1 MADGNVTKTTAANF
15 IPEMWRDAIL
25 DYAEARFSLRNQVMD
40 FSSELAGGGDILNI
54 PKVAEETAAAKSA
67 GSAVTYT
74 NNTDGKISL
83 TVDQHHYEAKR
94 IEDVVRVQESANLF
108 GAYASSMGY
117 ALAKKVENYLAVDII
132 QSATAND
139 VTLGTDN
146 TMTTAKIRSGLQSLL
161 DANHDYADGET
172 YFYLSPAAYMSVL
185 SLQDFYDASRRG
197 DGQNPN
203 VSGASGQIYG
213 MPTFVSTDWDDDG
226 GTGDETASIFKKESV
241 YFAMQIAPRV
251 QSAYDIDH
259 LATSVVADVMFGA
272 AISHAADSA
281 ALGIVNFAN
290 PS

>member
-54 PKVAEETAAAKSA
+54 PKVAEETAASKSA
-67 GSAVTYT
+67 GTAVTYT

-117 ALAKKVENYLAVDII
+117 ALAKKVENYLAVDVI
-132 QSATAND
+132 QSATGND
-139 VTLGTDN
+139 VTLGSDN
-146 TMTTAKIRSGLQSLL
+146 TMTTAKIREGLQSLL

-172 YFYLSPAAYMSVL
+172 YFYLSPASYMSVL

-272 AISHAADSA
+272 AISHAAGSA